1 MSKKKTFSL
10 TWSCT
15 ECKYGG
21 PSDGPGLAA
30 WKRGYSLL
38 HGGFPSKFWSSRVAA
53 CALSEDDIPGA
64 SLAGRE
70 PATLKNEEH
79 RLWLKCRGDSLKGF
93 ENQTH
98 LAWIRYKNYSE
109 LIQFLFSSIEDWRL
123 YKVWP
128 WSEHCR
134 SRSEQDLHEKET
146 TQRSGEQRH
155 QFECFRWITTEVS
168 IWWLVYR
175 SHQNAKNLHSRR
187 NEWTYIKVK
196 EKYWLQHPHPLY
208 FNEC

>member
-1 MSKKKTFSL
+1 MHRMQIWRTFGWPRTGSVKARL
-10 TWSCT
+10 VTPPRWLSQQVLIITCG
-15 ECKYGG
+15 CMCFVRRRY
-21 PSDGPGLAA
+21 SRCFPG
-30 WKRGYSLL
+30 WKRTCDFEKRRTSALVEMSRR
-38 HGGFPSKFWSSRVAA
+38 FVKRVWKPNPSGLNSIQKLFGINT
-53 CALSEDDIPGA
+53 IP
-64 SLAGRE
+64 
-70 PATLKNEEH
+70 
-79 RLWLKCRGDSLKGF
+79 
-93 ENQTH
+93 
-98 LAWIRYKNYSE
+98 
-109 LIQFLFSSIEDWRL
+109 FSSIEDWRL

-128 WSEHCR
+128 WWEHCR

>member
-1 MSKKKTFSL
+1 MADLRMAQDWQRESEVSHSSTVAFPASFDHHVWLHVLCQKTIFPVL
-10 TWSCT
+10 PWL
-15 ECKYGG
+15 EEN
-21 PSDGPGLAA
+21 LRL
-30 WKRGYSLL
+30 WKRRTSALVEMSRR
-38 HGGFPSKFWSSRVAA
+38 FVKRVWKPNPSGLNSIQKLFGINT
-53 CALSEDDIPGA
+53 IP
-64 SLAGRE
+64 
-70 PATLKNEEH
+70 
-79 RLWLKCRGDSLKGF
+79 
-93 ENQTH
+93 
-98 LAWIRYKNYSE
+98 
-109 LIQFLFSSIEDWRL
+109 FSSIEDWRL